1 MKYFIFM
8 LCLGFTGISQAQKA
22 KVKVDGDTVLV
33 NGEQSFILENAFLSS
48 SIQMFNMRHE
58 LLATFDK
65 TTVKRMVRYTN
76 GETKEETINYLKVTF
91 NNQEQAKCELGS
103 YTVKKLLAMTIVKNG
118 LVENGEL
125 NNDNVIRFCNEI
137 GFYWSTKYGS

>member
-1 MKYFIFM
+1 MKYFIFI
-8 LCLGFTGISQAQKA
+8 LCFGFTGISQAQKA

-48 SIQMFNMRHE
+48 SIKMFNMRHE

-65 TTVKRMVRYTN
+65 TTVKRRVLYTN

-91 NNQEQAKCELGS
+91 NNQEQSKCELGT
-103 YTVKKLLAMTIVKNG
+103 YTVKKLLAMTVVKNG

>member
-1 MKYFIFM
+1 
-8 LCLGFTGISQAQKA
+8 
-22 KVKVDGDTVLV
+22 
-33 NGEQSFILENAFLSS
+33 
-48 SIQMFNMRHE
+48 MRHE

-65 TTVKRMVRYTN
+65 TTVKRRVLYTN

-91 NNQEQAKCELGS
+91 NNQELSKCELGT
-103 YTVKKLLAMTIVKNG
+103 YTVKKLLATTIVKNG

-125 NNDNVIRFCNEI
+125 NNNNVIRFCNEI